1 VFVIPRSL
9 IDSGKILDGN
19 EYEVEMP
26 LIRSDDIDTP
36 DDWNRAESSMEYLLR
51 KGEK

>member
-26 LIRSDDIDTP
+26 LIRSDDIDSP
-36 DDWNRAESSMEYLLR
+36 DDWNRAEAIMEYLLR
-51 KGEK
+51 RGEK